1 MRFTKMVMQAMQPL
15 SKDAEAK
22 PYSGLNTTQY
32 NNCKFN
38 PTFCDGVT
46 FGEGEDA
53 ESLMSTALCL
63 THTAV

>member
-1 MRFTKMVMQAMQPL
+1 MSLTAPQALRPL
-15 SKDAEAK
+15 FKDAEAK

-46 FGEGEDA
+46 FDEGEDA
-53 ESLMSTALCL
+53 KSLMSTAPCL
-63 THTAV
+63 TRTAV